1 MWETILEYLYIIP
14 AAALAI
20 SLHEMSHGYMSYFLG
35 DPTPKE
41 QGRLSLN
48 PIRHF
53 DLVGFICLVLF
64 RLGFAKPVR
73 VNPYHYKNPKLGIAL
88 VALAGPLM
96 NFIISTVSFFIFVVL
111 LRFSDF
117 KIIEIISNFLLY
129 LGVLNLGLGLFNL
142 IPIPPLD
149 GSRILGAILPN
160 ETYRKYMSYEKYGFF
175 ILLGLMILSD
185 ILGEITGVGSLFS
198 EIIFKIYSWIINVF
212 MKIVY

>member
-64 RLGFAKPVR
+64 RIGFAKPVR
-73 VNPYHYKNPKLGIAL
+73 VNPYHYKNPKLGMAL

-96 NFIISTVSFFIFVVL
+96 NFIISIVSFFIFVVL
-111 LRFSDF
+111 LRFSDL

-185 ILGEITGVGSLFS
+185 ILGEITGTGSLFS

-212 MKIVY
+212 IKIVY

>member
-1 MWETILEYLYIIP
+1 MRDTILEYLYIIP

-73 VNPYHYKNPKLGIAL
+73 VNPYHYKNPKLGMAL

-96 NFIISTVSFFIFVVL
+96 NFIISIVSFFIFVVL
-111 LRFSDF
+111 LRFSDL

-185 ILGEITGVGSLFS
+185 ILGEITGTGSFFS

-212 MKIVY
+212 IKIVY

>member
-73 VNPYHYKNPKLGIAL
+73 VNPYYYKNPKLGMAL

-96 NFIISTVSFFIFVVL
+96 NFIISIVSFFIFVVL
-111 LRFSDF
+111 LRFSDL

-185 ILGEITGVGSLFS
+185 ILGEITGTGSLFS

-212 MKIVY
+212 IKIVY